1 MRRLAL
7 FMIIACSS
15 FTLGII
21 VSSSWRFISD
31 SRLSSSR
38 DTPVSRLNQQ
48 PGYASQFPSE
58 EFDLASEI
66 SFERI
71 YSGCR
76 GCGDRKI
83 VFQRV
88 ASKKFEEATVTETDL
103 HSKTERKGKLNPY
116 YFNNLL
122 TLIEE
127 QGYFEMSNQYAMGWV
142 DSAMVNVGV
151 RIGERHKTVESGNE
165 GAVPIQLWG
174 IYYAIEGARAHV
186 DWRTSP
192 VNAQSNKAL
201 QLRAQIAK

>member
-7 FMIIACSS
+7 FITIACSS

-21 VSSSWRFISD
+21 VASSWRFVSG
-31 SRLSSSR
+31 SRSSSSR
-38 DTPVSRLNQQ
+38 DTPVSTITKQ
-48 PGYASQFPSE
+48 PGYASEFPSE
-58 EFDLASEI
+58 KFDLASQI

-71 YSGCR
+71 HDGCIN
-76 GCGDRKI
+76 CGDRRI

-103 HSKTERKGKLNPY
+103 HSKTERQGKLNPY

-127 QGYFEMSNQYAMGWV
+127 QGYFDMSNQYAMGWV
-142 DSAMVNVGV
+142 DASMVKVYV
-151 RIGERHKTVESGNE
+151 SIGERHKTIVTRNE
-165 GAVPIQLWG
+165 GDVPIQLWG

-186 DWRTSP
+186 DWQTSP
-192 VNAQSNKAL
+192 PIPQSNKRL
-201 QLRAQIAK
+201 KRTRGE

>member
-7 FMIIACSS
+7 FILIACSS

-21 VSSSWRFISD
+21 VSSSWGFISG
-31 SRLSSSR
+31 SRSSSSR
-38 DTPVSRLNQQ
+38 NTPVSRLTKE
-48 PGYASQFPSE
+48 PDYASEFASE

-71 YSGCR
+71 YDGCE

-103 HSKTERKGKLNPY
+103 HSKTERQGKLNPY

-122 TLIEE
+122 RLIEE
-127 QGYFEMSNQYAMGWV
+127 QGYFGMSNQYAMGWA
-142 DSAMVNVGV
+142 DSAMVKVGV
-151 RIGERHKTVESGNE
+151 RIGERHKTIETRNE
-165 GAVPIQLWG
+165 GDVPIQLWG
-174 IYYAIEGARAHV
+174 IYYAIEGAWTHV

-192 VNAQSNKAL
+192 VVAQSNKRL
-201 QLRAQIAK
+201 QRTRR

>member
-7 FMIIACSS
+7 FILIACSS
-15 FTLGII
+15 FTLGIV
-21 VSSSWRFISD
+21 VSSSWRFISG
-31 SRLSSSR
+31 SRSSSS
-38 DTPVSRLNQQ
+38 DNTPVSRLTKQT
-48 PGYASQFPSE
+48 GYATEFPSE

-71 YSGCR
+71 YDGCN

-103 HSKTERKGKLNPY
+103 HSKTERQGKLNPY

-122 TLIEE
+122 RLIEE
-127 QGYFEMSNQYAMGWV
+127 QGYFDMSNQYAMGWI
-142 DSAMVNVGV
+142 DSAMVRVDV
-151 RIGERHKTVESGNE
+151 RIGERHKTIETRNE
-165 GAVPIQLWG
+165 GDVPIQLWG
-174 IYYAIEGARAHV
+174 IYYAIEGAWAHV

-192 VNAQSNKAL
+192 VIPQSNKR
-201 QLRAQIAK
+201 LRTRR